1 MPTKVVPIHKGIVK
15 NGVLKL
21 IARDKFNTW
30 LQCLSGEVELTVK
43 PPIKH
48 RSSPENRYYWS
59 VIIQMI
65 SDETGAS
72 PEDVHQEMKRMFL
85 RVGGEK
91 IPITKSTTELSTT
104 EFEDYVSKI
113 RMWAASFLNL
123 TIPLPNEIL

>member
-15 NGVLKL
+15 NGVFFPLNKE
-21 IARDKFNTW
+21 KYNTW
-30 LQCLSGEVELTVK
+30 LQGLSGEVELTVR
-43 PPIKH
+43 PPMKH
-48 RSSPENRYYWS
+48 RTSPENRYYFGV
-59 VIIQMI
+59 VIEMI

-91 IPITKSTTELSTT
+91 IPITKSTTELSTI
-104 EFEDYVSKI
+104 EFEDYVAKI